1 MDQAIDEGAVTQLS
15 AAIGQWDQGA
25 TCLAAL
31 AVTADAEAT
40 SPLVAAAREGL
51 SAAGLADVQRARLP
65 FSPVQLRSMFASPL
79 LQAAA
84 LVDGSAAGWDERSD
98 SMLAAQG
105 HASGSAAFLFARF
118 VLPHFPDLA
127 ERLTQP
133 GARMLDVGT

>member
-40 SPLVAAAREGL
+40 SPLVAAAREVL
-51 SAAGLADVQRARLP
+51 AAAGLADIQRARLP
-65 FSPVQLRSMFASPL
+65 FPPVQLRGIVASPL

-84 LVDGSAAGWDERSD
+84 LVDDSPGGWDERRD
-98 SMLAAQG
+98 SIL
-105 HASGSAAFLFARF
+105 
-118 VLPHFPDLA
+118 
-127 ERLTQP
+127 
-133 GARMLDVGT
+133 